1 LPAIE
6 ISLVE
11 IPDGAEILDTLDK
24 ACQDYLPAIIFSA
37 FGAIYPAH
45 LRVPKDE
52 CIPEVVDSEAPF
64 GVKIQPEGMTL
75 EDYGLPIHNPTEE
88 ETVQIPNISP
98 KSEPHWYEDETF
110 SEPLMI
116 LYGMGGRSK
125 PTSNHKFH
133 FIVSG
138 SSTRPGGRGETFV
151 GQLNPGTYSRGGVWV
166 VIGAASAYERGC
178 TVQSITLS
186 IDIGEEVMATLAKF
200 LASPRAANIGKCFI
214 WSASGYVSEAVL
226 RIPGATEKEDL
237 IYTLKEAENGK
248 PYQIEA
254 MTALFDGGEI
264 RVHAAIMLP
273 AKDGDTC
280 ESAGGELISAVV
292 AGELPLDLLIGE
304 TITRREFV
312 E

>member
-1 LPAIE
+1 LLE
-6 ISLVE
+6 S
-11 IPDGAEILDTLDK
+11 LDK

-37 FGAIYPAH
+37 FGAISPAN

-52 CIPEVVDSEAPF
+52 CIPEVLNSDAPF
-64 GVKIQPEGMTL
+64 GVKIQREGMTL
-75 EDYGLPIHNPTEE
+75 EDYGLPIHYPTEE
-88 ETVQIPNISP
+88 EMDQIPNISM
-98 KSEPHWYEDETF
+98 KSKPHWYADETF
-110 SEPLMI
+110 SEPLTI

-125 PTSNHKFH
+125 ATSNHKFQ

-151 GQLNPGTYSRGGVWV
+151 GQLNPGTYSHGGVWV

-186 IDIGEEVMATLAKF
+186 ISIGEEVMATLAKF

-214 WSASGYVSEAVL
+214 WSATGYVSKAVL
-226 RIPGATEKEDL
+226 RIPGATKKDDL
-237 IYTLKEAENGK
+237 IYTLEEAEDGA
-248 PYQIEA
+248 PYHIEA

-273 AKDGDTC
+273 AKDDEKC

-292 AGELPLDLLIGE
+292 AGELPLDLFIGE
-304 TITRREFV
+304 TISRREFV